1 MKVLTSLIFLLVAL
15 TVTQVSSKA
24 IKKKQ
29 LIPVTQVMYLLTYV
43 YKKQKGMSKMLKKNK
58 SWINIKRFY
67 SLEINW
73 WFGGIM
79 SKR

>member
-29 LIPVTQVMYLLTYV
+29 LIPVTQVMYLLA
-43 YKKQKGMSKMLKKNK
+43 
-58 SWINIKRFY
+58 
-67 SLEINW
+67 
-73 WFGGIM
+73 
-79 SKR
+79 